1 MEEDLHAVREIFKHV
16 KEQKEAKQ
24 TTAEKLSNDW
34 RAADTDEKRQSV
46 INLAHKLA
54 GVSVELDEVGNTFF
68 SFRDRSMLLFHKEH
82 SFGGTETFLS
92 ELAPARRLIDCSL
105 DDPLCFFLREPC
117 DKGLT
122 KCEQVQG
129 VSSGE
134 ISKKPTNELTL
145 EIPYV
150 LFRKI
155 AGDSFS
161 TFCLEE
167 LLKALFVECG
177 GKRKADNTSL
187 NASNDDLRC
196 LGRFEGIRILVY

>member
-24 TTAEKLSNDW
+24 TTAEKLANDW
-34 RAADTDEKRQSV
+34 RAADTDEKREAV
-46 INLAHKLA
+46 ISLAHDLTIA
-54 GVSVELDEVGNTFF
+54 SIVVDEDNNTFF
-68 SFRDRSMLLFHKEH
+68 SFKDRSMLLFHKELC
-82 SFGGTETFLS
+82 FGGVTYFLS

-134 ISKKPTNELTL
+134 ISKKPANELTL

-187 NASNDDLRC
+187 NASNDDLRR
-196 LGRFEGIRILVY
+196 LGRFEGIRILIY